1 MTRLQEKLTQIE
13 ELKKQQKG
21 VFDAYPD
28 PGDIPAEVLTDVKS
42 RNDALKNLE
51 QEVADLT
58 ALESIKSATMGY
70 TPSASVKQH
79 GGQIVE
85 TATKSAPSFE
95 FTRVR
100 KIQNFKGIVD
110 GKSADWRAYAFGK
123 WFKGAIV
130 GDAASKRW
138 CQENGIESKALSE
151 GNNYLGGYLVP
162 PQFSNDIID
171 LREEYGVAR
180 RLARIVPMS
189 SDTLTIPRRT
199 GGLTAYFVGEGQA
212 ITPSDKTWD
221 QVNLVAKKLA
231 CLTLWSSE
239 LSEDAIISIGDDLA
253 GEIAY
258 AFSLKEDE
266 CYFNGDGTSSFGG
279 IIGIR
284 SKLRNVDGT
293 IGNIKGLEVATGT
306 GYGTNYNSVT
316 LADFHR
322 VLGRLPLYARAGAA
336 WVMSTTFFD
345 SVAHRL
351 QTAAGGNT
359 ITDIA
364 NGGVPRFL
372 GYPVVFS
379 QVLPVTSAINQIAA
393 LLGNFRL
400 GTAMGDRRALTLA
413 LSTEYKFAEDQLAIR
428 GTDRFDINV
437 HDVGNTTAAGPIV
450 GLITASS

>member
-1 MTRLQEKLTQIE
+1 MTRLQEKLAQIE

-28 PGDIPAEVLTDVKS
+28 PGDIPQEVLADVKM
-42 RNDALKNLE
+42 RNDALKNLD

-58 ALESIKSATMGY
+58 ALESIKSATMGF
-70 TPSASVKQH
+70 TPQESVKQH
-79 GGQIVE
+79 GSPSLEIAAK
-85 TATKSAPSFE
+85 TPTSFE

-110 GKSADWRAYAFGK
+110 GKTADYRAYAFGK
-123 WFKGAIV
+123 WFKGFIV
-130 GDAASKRW
+130 GDKDSQRW
-138 CQENGIESKALSE
+138 CHENGIQSKALSE
-151 GNNYLGGYLVP
+151 GNNFLGGYLVP

-180 RLARIVPMS
+180 RVARIVPMS
-189 SDTLTIPRRT
+189 ADTLTIPRRS
-199 GGLTAYFVGEGQA
+199 GGLTAYFVGEGLS

-231 CLTLWSSE
+231 CLTYWSSE

-266 CYFNGDGTSSFGG
+266 CYFNGDGTSTYGG
-279 IIGIR
+279 IVGIR
-284 SKLRNVDGT
+284 SKLRNVDNT
-293 IGNIKGLEVATGT
+293 IANIKGLQVASGN
-306 GYGTNYNSVT
+306 NYSEIV
-316 LADFHR
+316 LGDFHG
-322 VLGRLPLYARAGAA
+322 VLGRLPLYARTGAV
-336 WVMSTTFFD
+336 WIMSTTFSD
-345 SVAHRL
+345 SVAHKL

-359 ITDIA
+359 IVDIA
-364 NGGVPRFL
+364 SGGLPRFL

-379 QVLPVTSAINQIAA
+379 QVMPTTEANSQICA

-413 LSTEYKFAEDQLAIR
+413 LSTEFKFAEDQLAIR

-450 GLITASS
+450 GLITAAS

>member
-42 RNDALKNLE
+42 RNDALKTLE
-51 QEVADLT
+51 QEVSDLT
-58 ALESIKSATMGY
+58 ALESIKSATLGF
-70 TPSASVKQH
+70 TPQASVKQH

-85 TATKSAPSFE
+85 TAVKSAPSFE

-100 KIQNFKGIVD
+100 KIQHFKGIVD
-110 GKSADWRAYAFGK
+110 GKSSDWRAYAFGK
-123 WFKGAIV
+123 WFKGFIV
-130 GDAASKRW
+130 GDVKSQQW
-138 CQENGIESKALSE
+138 CRENGIESKALSE
-151 GNNYLGGYLVP
+151 GNNFLGGYLVP

-171 LREEYGVAR
+171 LREENGIAR
-180 RLARIVPMS
+180 RVARIVPMS

-199 GGLTAYFVGEGQA
+199 GGLTAYFVGEGHA
-212 ITPSDKTWD
+212 ITASDKTWD

-266 CYFNGDGTSSFGG
+266 CYFNGDGTSTYGG
-279 IIGIR
+279 IVGIR
-284 SKLRNVDGT
+284 PKLRNVDNT
-293 IGNIKGLEVATGT
+293 IANIKGLKVASDNVYSGI
-306 GYGTNYNSVT
+306 T
-316 LADFHR
+316 LPDFHG
-322 VLGRLPLYARAGAA
+322 VLGLLPLYARANAA
-336 WVMSTTFFD
+336 WIMSTTFFD
-345 SVAHRL
+345 TVAHRL
-351 QTAAGGNT
+351 QTAAGGNV
-359 ITDIA
+359 IADIA

-372 GYPVVFS
+372 GYPVIFS
-379 QVLPVTSAINQIAA
+379 QVMPSTEANSQICA
-393 LLGNFRL
+393 LLGDYRM
-400 GTAMGDRRALTLA
+400 GTAMGDRRSLTLA

-437 HDVGNTTAAGPIV
+437 HDVGNTTVAGPIV
-450 GLITASS
+450 GLITAAS